1 MSNFEGFD
9 TPEHFDELICPE
21 DEMTLDEYQDEA
33 TKFAFYKDS
42 VVYPALGLTG
52 EAGEVAEKIKKLMR
66 DQDIDFQGEDASEQI
81 DADDAYEI
89 AKEISD
95 VLWYAANLAN
105 DIGYSLEEI
114 AMINLLK
121 LSSRKER
128 NQLSGSGDNR

>member
-1 MSNFEGFD
+1 MPNFEGYD

-33 TKFAFYKDS
+33 TKFAFYKDA

-66 DQDIDFQGEDASEQI
+66 DQDIDFKGDDAAEQI
-81 DADDAYEI
+81 HADDAYEI

>member
-1 MSNFEGFD
+1 MQMMMMQMMMMQMKMMQMMMMQMMMKRWDAYYDD
-9 TPEHFDELICPE
+9 T
-21 DEMTLDEYQDEA
+21 Y
-33 TKFAFYKDS
+33 
-42 VVYPALGLTG
+42 
-52 EAGEVAEKIKKLMR
+52 
-66 DQDIDFQGEDASEQI
+66 

-128 NQLSGSGDNR
+128 NQLSGSGDNRWD